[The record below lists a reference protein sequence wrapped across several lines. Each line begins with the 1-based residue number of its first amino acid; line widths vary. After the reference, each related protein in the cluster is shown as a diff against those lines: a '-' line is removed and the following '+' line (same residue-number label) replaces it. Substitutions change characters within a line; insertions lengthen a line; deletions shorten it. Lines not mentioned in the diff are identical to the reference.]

1 MKSGWK
7 LIVLAFAAFAAV
19 GSPAQAKECRDEA
32 IAATSREYL
41 SRSLG
46 AFPGSWSAWRKK
58 VKNELGEGWQAWRR
72 AEDRKINCEQ
82 VISSGRSRWTCTRSA
97 RPCRPGSGET
107 NVGGGTSV
115 GGGTGTGDGGS
126 TNPGGEPPDDLPPI
140 DQVLRRGMKN
150 AQVETVQYLLR
161 EAGYNLELDGDFG
174 RVTEQAVRDFQRKND
189 LKVDGRAGPD
199 TIEALTS

>member
-7 LIVLAFAAFAAV
+7 LILLALAAVAAV
-19 GSPAQAKECRDEA
+19 GMPAYAKECRDEA
-32 IAATSREYL
+32 ITATSREYL

-46 AFPGSWSAWRKK
+46 AFPGSWAAWRKK

-72 AEDRKINCEQ
+72 AEERKINCEQ
-82 VISSGRSRWTCTRSA
+82 VVSSGRSRWTCTRSA

-107 NVGGGTSV
+107 NVGGGT

-126 TNPGGEPPDDLPPI
+126 TNTGGQPPDDLPAI
-140 DQVLRRGMKN
+140 DRVLRRGMKN
-150 AQVETVQYLLR
+150 AQVETLQYLLR
-161 EAGYNLELDGDFG
+161 EAGYDLKLDGDFG
-174 RVTEQAVRDFQRKND
+174 QATEQAVRDFQKKND